1 MTFNEGMQIDT
12 SAASSSG
19 GGGMGMAV
27 GGGGLGLIILLGAL
41 FLGVDPGRVMN
52 QPQTN
57 TGGYS
62 APGFDLSQCKT
73 GADANKYV
81 QCRVVATGNS
91 VDAVWH
97 QLMPGYTRPMCACS
111 ATR

>member
-12 SAASSSG
+12 STASSSG

-41 FLGVDPGRVMN
+41 FLGVDPGRVMP
-52 QPQTN
+52 QQQTN

-73 GADANKYV
+73 AP
-81 QCRVVATGNS
+81 TPTS
-91 VDAVWH
+91 
-97 QLMPGYTRPMCACS
+97 TCS
-111 ATR
+111 AAWSPPGTRWTRCGIS

>member
-1 MTFNEGMQIDT
+1 
-12 SAASSSG
+12 
-19 GGGMGMAV
+19 MAV
-27 GGGGLGLIILLGAL
+27 GGGGLGLLILIGAL

-52 QPQTN
+52 SPQTN

-62 APGFDLSQCKT
+62 APGFDLSQCQT

-91 VDAVWH
+91 VDAV
-97 QLMPGYTRPMCACS
+97 LVSICMPSLKVMTLS
-111 ATR
+111 